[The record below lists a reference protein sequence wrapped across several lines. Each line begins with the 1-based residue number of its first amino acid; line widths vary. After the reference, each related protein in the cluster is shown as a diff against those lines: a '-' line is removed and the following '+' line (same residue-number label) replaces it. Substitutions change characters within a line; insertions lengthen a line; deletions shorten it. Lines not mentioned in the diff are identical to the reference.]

1 MDDVHGVSEDD
12 QIGEGEVL
20 GDGVVEAGEETAEK
34 SVSEVYINNGGVS
47 ETQRVLSEEEEIQVE
62 EAGVGGSK
70 PTWGEQVEE
79 AELEEQEEEAV
90 KVKTASKRRGKTGTI
105 RQEAKSSKVE
115 EDRQTVRGQAEESES
130 DECVSDSSDI
140 SGFKVSNSQQKK
152 LYSVELIVVFSQN
165 QKCKRGKNGRTF
177 PSFKFVLYL
186 GQTPHEQKR

>member
-1 MDDVHGVSEDD
+1 M
-12 QIGEGEVL
+12 
-20 GDGVVEAGEETAEK
+20 
-34 SVSEVYINNGGVS
+34 YINNGGVS
-47 ETQRVLSEEEEIQVE
+47 ETQGVLSEEEEIQVE

-152 LYSVELIVVFSQN
+152 LYSVELIQSFLA
-165 QKCKRGKNGRTF
+165 KTKNTKGVKMEEHF
-177 PSFKFVLYL
+177 PV
-186 GQTPHEQKR
+186 